1 MQNSLPSRDPTAATS
16 GRCMYV
22 CMYCMW
28 KSSCWS
34 RWRLVARRCCARG
47 GCGRTAGLRGIC
59 LPDAA
64 SVYSRKNVP
73 AGWLQETPNRRN
85 IITQVSYKCPANT
98 LENSER
104 RKEGRNERASERARA
119 KGSER
124 DLMKNAKSP
133 KSPQAQALLA
143 SVVFCATSGPCPC
156 RRRRR
161 SAGPLLACFFSFVP
175 SLVRSLSQSGCAST
189 DLLDDCASRRA
200 TERLRECSSDWKR
213 ETRLVE

>member
-1 MQNSLPSRDPTAATS
+1 MA
-16 GRCMYV
+16 
-22 CMYCMW
+22 
-28 KSSCWS
+28 
-34 RWRLVARRCCARG
+34 
-47 GCGRTAGLRGIC
+47 
-59 LPDAA
+59 
-64 SVYSRKNVP
+64 
-73 AGWLQETPNRRN
+73 RN
-85 IITQVSYKCPANT
+85 IQTSDEVSQSRARHSP
-98 LENSER
+98 R
-104 RKEGRNERASERARA
+104 RLGPFRFFPSSRIQTGTKTGNKGRGLGRNERASERARA

>member
-104 RKEGRNERASERARA
+104 RKEGRNERASERATKQPNCRELEVILLENYIFRA
-119 KGSER
+119 I
-124 DLMKNAKSP
+124 
-133 KSPQAQALLA
+133 
-143 SVVFCATSGPCPC
+143 
-156 RRRRR
+156 
-161 SAGPLLACFFSFVP
+161 
-175 SLVRSLSQSGCAST
+175 
-189 DLLDDCASRRA
+189 RA
-200 TERLRECSSDWKR
+200 TCQSVGRSVARPGDCF
-213 ETRLVE
+213 V